1 MPPKNYKAM
10 SAEET
15 LRDLNTSLERGLS
28 EEEAKK
34 RLEKYGYNEI
44 PEKKKNPILKFL
56 SYFWGPIPWMIEIA
70 AILSIVVQHWEDFWI
85 ILSLLLLNAVVGFW
99 EEKKAE
105 DVMEFLKSKMAVRA
119 RVLRD
124 GKWKVIPG
132 REIVPGDIIRI
143 RMGDIIPA
151 DIKLLE
157 GEYLSVDQSALT
169 GESLP
174 VSKKVGEIVF
184 SGTIVKK
191 GEMTG
196 VVTATGMNTYFGK
209 TVKLVEDAKTVSSFQ
224 KMIVKVGNYLI
235 ILALILVAAVFFVA
249 LYRHESIL
257 ETLRFSLVLTVAA
270 IPAAMPAVLSV
281 TMAVGAYNLAKKKAI
296 VRKLTAI
303 DELAGVDIL
312 CSDKTGT
319 LTQNKL
325 TPGDPVSF
333 GNFEREDTI
342 FYGALASREED
353 NDPIDMAIL
362 NSLEKYGLKEK
373 ISKYKQTS
381 FVPFDPVRKRTEAEV
396 EIDGKKFWVSKGAP
410 QVIMSMCKM
419 SDDDREKAEKIVE
432 GYAKHGFRTL
442 GVAIKEEDTWKFV
455 GIIPLFDPP
464 RNDAP
469 QAIKAIKFMG
479 VKVKMVTGDH
489 GSIAKHIGE
498 MLGIGKKVVS
508 MRELEELRK
517 KGRDVATVVENAD
530 IFAEVFPEH
539 KFEIV
544 DALQKKGHLVAMT
557 GDGVNDAPAL
567 KKADCGIAVS
577 GATDAARA
585 AAAVALL
592 EPGLTV
598 IADAIK
604 EARKIFARMESYVIY
619 RITETIRVLFFITL
633 SIMIF
638 NFYPINALMI
648 VMLALLNDV
657 PILAIAYDNVNVH
670 DKPVKWHMH
679 KVIILS
685 SILGIGGVVSSFLLF
700 YIAKDYLML
709 SAAAIQ
715 TFVFLK
721 LAVEGHLTIFVSRTE
736 KHLWSKPLPSGALF
750 WAAVITKLI
759 ATAIAGFG
767 LLVAPI
773 SWWLIGVIWAWALT
787 WMFVLDQLKVWYV
800 KSTKSMY

>member
-1 MPPKNYKAM
+1 MPSKNYKAM
-10 SAEET
+10 SVEDT
-15 LRDLNTSLERGLS
+15 LKDLETSLSTGLS
-28 EEEAKK
+28 EDDAKK

-44 PEKKKNPILKFL
+44 PEKKKSPILKFL

-85 ILSLLLLNAVVGFW
+85 IFSLLILNAVVGFW

-105 DVMEFLKSKMAVRA
+105 DVIAFLQNKMAVRA

-124 GKWKVIPG
+124 GKWKVIAG
-132 REIVPGDIIRI
+132 KEVVPGDIVRI
-143 RMGDIIPA
+143 RMGDIVPA
-151 DIKLLE
+151 DIKLIE
-157 GEYLSVDQSALT
+157 GDFLSVDQSALT
-169 GESLP
+169 GESLL
-174 VSKKVGEIVF
+174 VTKKLGEILF
-184 SGTIVKK
+184 SGSIVKK

-196 VVTATGMNTYFGK
+196 VVVATGPNTYFGK
-209 TVKLVEDAKTVSSFQ
+209 TVKLVEEANTVSSFQ
-224 KMIVKVGNYLI
+224 KMILKVGNYLI
-235 ILALILVAAVFFVA
+235 ILALILIAAVFLVA
-249 LYRHESIL
+249 IYRHESLL

-325 TPGDPVSF
+325 TPGTPISF
-333 GNFEREDTI
+333 SGFRREDVI
-342 FYGALASREED
+342 LYGALASREED

-362 NSLEKYGLKEK
+362 NSLDKYGVEDEFK
-373 ISKYKQTS
+373 KYRQSS
-381 FVPFDPVRKRTEAEV
+381 FVPFDPIRKRTEAEV
-396 EIDGKKFWVSKGAP
+396 ENGRRFHVSKGAP
-410 QVIMSMCKM
+410 QVILSMCKI
-419 SDDDREKAEKIVE
+419 SEEEKKKAEKMVE
-432 GYAKHGFRTL
+432 GYAKHGYRTL
-442 GVAIKEEDTWKFV
+442 GVAIKDDYWKFV
-455 GIIPLFDPP
+455 GLIPLFDPP

-469 QAIKAIKFMG
+469 RAIKAIKLMG
-479 VKVKMVTGDH
+479 VKVKMITGDH

-498 MLGIGKKVVS
+498 MLGIGNKVVS
-508 MRELEELRK
+508 MSELEELRK
-517 KGRDVATVVENAD
+517 KGRNVASIVEESD

-544 DALQKKGHLVAMT
+544 DSLQNRGHLVAMT

-638 NFYPINALMI
+638 NFYPITALMI

-679 KVIILS
+679 KVLILS
-685 SILGIGGVVSSFLLF
+685 SILGIGGVISSFLLF
-700 YIAKDYLML
+700 YIAKDFLML
-709 SAAAIQ
+709 STAAIQ

-736 KHLWSKPLPSGALF
+736 KHLWSKPWPSGALF

-759 ATAIAGFG
+759 ATLIAGFG

-773 SWWLIGVIWAWALT
+773 SWWLIGVIWVWALT

>member
-1 MPPKNYKAM
+1 MKPKNYKSMNVDEAL
-10 SAEET
+10 EELGT
-15 LRDLNTSLERGLS
+15 NISTGLS
-28 EEEAKK
+28 EGEAKK

-56 SYFWGPIPWMIEIA
+56 SYFWGPIPWMIEVA
-70 AILSIVVQHWEDFWI
+70 AILSIAVQHWEDFWI
-85 ILSLLLLNAVVGFW
+85 IFSLLILNAVVGFW

-105 DVMEFLKSKMAVRA
+105 DVMEFLKNKMAVRA

-124 GKWKVIPG
+124 GKWKVISG
-132 REIVPGDIIRI
+132 KEVVPGDIIRI
-143 RMGDIIPA
+143 RMGDIVPA
-151 DIKLLE
+151 DIKLIE
-157 GEYLSVDQSALT
+157 GDFLSVDQSALT

-174 VSKKVGEIVF
+174 VSKNVGEIVF

-196 VVTATGMNTYFGK
+196 VVTATGMHTYFGK

-224 KMIVKVGNYLI
+224 KMIAKVGNYLI
-235 ILALILVAAVFFVA
+235 LLALILVSVVFFVE
-249 LYRHESIL
+249 LYRHGSIL

-325 TPGDPVSF
+325 TPGTPVSF
-333 GNFEREDTI
+333 GNFKREDVI

-362 NSLEKYGLKEK
+362 NSLEKFGLNEK
-373 ISKYKQTS
+373 FKKYRQKS
-381 FVPFDPVRKRTEAEV
+381 FVPFDPIRKRTEAEI
-396 EIDGKKFWVSKGAP
+396 ENDKRFWVSKGAP
-410 QVIMSMCKM
+410 QVILSLC
-419 SDDDREKAEKIVE
+419 SIDDAERKKAEKIVE
-432 GYAKHGFRTL
+432 GYAKHGYRTL
-442 GVAIKEEDTWKFV
+442 GVAVKEDAWKFV
-455 GIIPLFDPP
+455 GLIPLFDPP

-469 QAIKAIKFMG
+469 RAIKAIKLMG
-479 VKVKMVTGDH
+479 VKVKMITGDH
-489 GSIAKHIGE
+489 SSIARHIGE
-498 MLGIGKKVVS
+498 MLGIGNRVVS
-508 MRELEELRK
+508 MSELEELRK
-517 KGRDVATVVENAD
+517 KGRDVAAVVEESD

-544 DALQKKGHLVAMT
+544 DALQKRGHLVAMT

-567 KKADCGIAVS
+567 KKSDCGIAVS

-638 NFYPINALMI
+638 NFYPITALMI

-670 DKPVKWHMH
+670 DKPVKWHMN

-685 SILGIGGVVSSFLLF
+685 SILGICGVISSFLLF
-700 YIAKDYLML
+700 YIAKDFLLL
-709 SAAAIQ
+709 STAAIQ

-736 KHLWSKPLPSGALF
+736 KRLWSRPWPSGALF

-759 ATAIAGFG
+759 ATLIAGFG

-773 SWWLIGVIWAWALT
+773 SFWLIGAIWAWALM
-787 WMFVLDQLKVWYV
+787 WMFVLDQAKIWALKDMHSLY
-800 KSTKSMY
+800 